1 MTGEG
6 VSDYEFKRFVAY
18 VCYSRCLQDVPLNL
32 LLMKR
37 KAQVTQS
44 NINKTLPRN

>member
-1 MTGEG
+1 MN
-6 VSDYEFKRFVAY
+6 SKSFVAY

-32 LLMKR
+32 LLMKEE

-44 NINKTLPRN
+44 NINKTLPSN